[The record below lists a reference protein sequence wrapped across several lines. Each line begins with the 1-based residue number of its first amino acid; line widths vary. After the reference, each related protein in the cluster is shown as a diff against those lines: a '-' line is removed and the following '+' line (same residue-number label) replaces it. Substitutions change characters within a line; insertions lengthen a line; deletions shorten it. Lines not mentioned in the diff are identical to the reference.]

1 MQKRWQFVSRFKRAS
16 ERTNEG
22 PKSRQ
27 QRRTEAAAIVNLG
40 VVDTVN
46 GRRMKRRGLT
56 GSPSAARREGSE
68 GEGVTGFRVRRMDS
82 TKVKRANACGFYCS
96 CQKGRG
102 RAGVVW
108 GEAGEGS
115 LAMG

>member
-1 MQKRWQFVSRFKRAS
+1 MQKRWQFVSRFKRA
-16 ERTNEG
+16 NEG

-56 GSPSAARREGSE
+56 GSPSAARGEKRG
-68 GEGVTGFRVRRMDS
+68 GEGRYRVQGETDGWH
-82 TKVKRANACGFYCS
+82 K
-96 CQKGRG
+96 
-102 RAGVVW
+102 
-108 GEAGEGS
+108 GEASECVWLSLLLPEGK
-115 LAMG
+115 GQG